1 MKKVAIIY
9 ICTGPYIAYWK
20 NFYDSFE
27 SKFLPNWEKHF
38 FVFTDNAEIYQ
49 KENAR
54 VHYKYQMPLPW
65 PLITLLKFQFVL
77 EIEEELKKYDFI
89 YMSNAN
95 IICEQFIEEKD
106 ILPRPELGEHIVFT
120 HHPGC
125 YIDKRYNH
133 PYNCEY
139 ERDPNSLAYIPYNK
153 GKIYVYGNMHG
164 GYTQYYIALVRELAR
179 RINEDLKKGK
189 IAKWHDESHVNHYAA
204 THDDYRVLDPGY
216 CYPVGFEVPFE
227 RKIVGVPKD
236 TVFNVNDFKGY
247 YSPTQ
252 KNKLLLYI
260 DVIYKKIIKNNMPF
274 LYFIRDKIFNKKPAK

>member
-27 SKFLPNWEKHF
+27 SKFLPDWEKHY

-65 PLITLLKFQFVL
+65 PLIALLKFHIAL
-77 EIEEELKKYDFI
+77 SAENELKQFDFI
-89 YMSNAN
+89 YISNAN
-95 IICEQFIEEKD
+95 IICEQVIKEED
-106 ILPRPELGEHIVFT
+106 ILPRSDKGEHFVFT
-120 HHPGC
+120 LHPGYYSCKHC
-125 YIDKRYNH
+125 YFY
-133 PYNCEY
+133 PY
-139 ERDPNSLAYIPYNK
+139 ERDSNSLAYIPYNQ
-153 GKIYVYGNMHG
+153 GKLYVYGNMEG
-164 GYTQYYIALVRELAR
+164 GYTKYYIELLKDWDVR
-179 RINEDLKKGK
+179 IMEDLKNRK
-189 IAKWHDESHVNHYAA
+189 IAKWHDESYVNHYVAM
-204 THDDYRVLDPGY
+204 HNDYRVLNPGY

-236 TVFNVNDFKGY
+236 TVFDVNAFKGY

-260 DVIYKKIIKNNMPF
+260 DVIYKKTIQNIC
-274 LYFIRDKIFNKKPAK
+274 LGRYCVVAL